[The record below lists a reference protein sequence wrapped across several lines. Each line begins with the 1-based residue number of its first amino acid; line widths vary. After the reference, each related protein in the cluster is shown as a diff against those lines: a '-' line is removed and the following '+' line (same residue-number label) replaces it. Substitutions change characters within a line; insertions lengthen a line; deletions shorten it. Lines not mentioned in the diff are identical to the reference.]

1 MIKFGDW
8 LPDQPDMGGKGVI
21 NAQNVIPSV
30 NGYRS
35 VNSFTSFSNAGTN
48 ILKGIFATKD
58 NNGSVNLFAGDQ
70 VNYTDLILL
79 HLI

>member
-8 LPDQPDMGGKGVI
+8 LPDQPDMGGAGVI

-35 VNSFTSFSNAGTN
+35 VNSFTSFSNAGTTFHQQCSFSFWKS
-48 ILKGIFATKD
+48 IRGQKE
-58 NNGSVNLFAGDQ
+58 
-70 VNYTDLILL
+70 LL
-79 HLI
+79 